1 MKKPK
6 PIFILVFCSL
16 IPLLFTAT
24 IPYAI
29 PTKLHMNSRINNEHG
44 STGGFNMYVI
54 TLEEGSQYTI
64 DVDTDS
70 FWGMHIAIRIAETPY
85 MINGFSVDTGSSSG
99 ETMHF
104 TALKTG
110 DYYIQLKIH
119 SGRGF
124 FHIEVESG
132 TIGSATGPNVE
143 FFDFLYLL
151 VLILPSVSIVVLGL
165 LIMKR
170 RASYPE
176 RIHTRNTTNIYKKSK
191 KEEKAVLVNK
201 EENDILAKKEDV
213 MICEYCGSEINKY
226 LKKCPSCHT
235 SLQ

>member
-29 PTKLHMNSRINNEHG
+29 PTELHMNSRINNEHG
-44 STGGFNMYVI
+44 SAGGFNMYVI

-110 DYYIQLKIH
+110 DYYIQLKIQ
-119 SGRGF
+119 
-124 FHIEVESG
+124 
-132 TIGSATGPNVE
+132 ATGPNVE

-151 VLILPSVSIVVLGL
+151 VLILPSVSIVALGL

-170 RASYPE
+170 QASYPE
-176 RIHTRNTTNIYKKSK
+176 RIRTRNTTNIYKKSK